1 MTHVFDKFEPFLV
14 AAEGQYPATFVSQ
27 DADGDL
33 VLTSEDFH
41 GDGLEYIAPHVYREI
56 LERVT
61 LRRKPTTAE
70 RVWEAIQAATQSGA
84 ILGSIHHATLVA
96 RALGLYPSNEEG

>member
-1 MTHVFDKFEPFLV
+1 MTHVFEKFEPFLV

-27 DADGDL
+27 DADGDI
-33 VLTSEDFH
+33 VLSKGNAD
-41 GDGLEYIAPHVYREI
+41 GDEVDYIAPHVYREI

-61 LRRKPTTAE
+61 LRKKPTPAE
-70 RVWEAIQAATQSGA
+70 RVAEAIQAASQSGA
-84 ILGSIHHATLVA
+84 IPGTIHHAALVA